1 VPVAVLVVP
10 LLDLVL
16 AVVRRTRAGRRPWH
30 PDAQHLHHQ
39 LLGLGL
45 SHARAV
51 MALYLWTAMVA
62 LGAAAFAVLPTL
74 WAAVIVLL
82 FGVLAV
88 GFTVPRSRVG
98 SGARL

>member
-1 VPVAVLVVP
+1 
-10 LLDLVL
+10 
-16 AVVRRTRAGRRPWH
+16 
-30 PDAQHLHHQ
+30 
-39 LLGLGL
+39 
-45 SHARAV
+45 
-51 MALYLWTAMVA
+51 MVA